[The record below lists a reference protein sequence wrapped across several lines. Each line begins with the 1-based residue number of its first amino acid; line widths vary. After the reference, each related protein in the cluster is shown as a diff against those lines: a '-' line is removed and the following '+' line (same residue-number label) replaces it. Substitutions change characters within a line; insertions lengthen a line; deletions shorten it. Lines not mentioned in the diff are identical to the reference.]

1 MQVSIELSL
10 YPLNEKFISTIDDF
24 IDRLETYNIIEV
36 RKNNMST
43 QLFGEFDVLMNIL
56 KVEMGKTFKKEI
68 NSVFNLKIVN
78 GDSRKYDYVDQVK
91 DN

>member
-10 YPLNEKFISTIDDF
+10 YPLNEKFISPIDDF
-24 IDRLETYNIIEV
+24 INRLETYNIIEV

-56 KVEMGKTFKKEI
+56 KVEMRKTFKKEI

-78 GDSRKYDYVDQVK
+78 GDSRKYDDA
-91 DN
+91 D

>member
-10 YPLNEKFISTIDDF
+10 YPLNEKFIFPIDDF

-56 KVEMGKTFKKEI
+56 KVEMGKTFKNEI

-78 GDSRKYDYVDQVK
+78 GDSRKYDYAD
-91 DN
+91 

>member
-10 YPLNEKFISTIDDF
+10 YPLNEKFILPIDDF

-56 KVEMGKTFKKEI
+56 KVEMEKTFKKEI

-78 GDSRKYDYVDQVK
+78 GDSRKYDYED
-91 DN
+91 

>member
-10 YPLNEKFISTIDDF
+10 YPLNEKFISPIDDF
-24 IDRLETYNIIEV
+24 INRLETYNIIEV

-56 KVEMGKTFKKEI
+56 KVEMGKTFKEEI

-78 GDSRKYDYVDQVK
+78 GDSRKYDYED
-91 DN
+91 

>member
-10 YPLNEKFISTIDDF
+10 YPLNEKFIFPIDDF

-56 KVEMGKTFKKEI
+56 KVEMGKTFKNEI

-78 GDSRKYDYVDQVK
+78 GDSRKYDYTDLLK

>member
-10 YPLNEKFISTIDDF
+10 YPLNEKFISPIDDF
-24 IDRLETYNIIEV
+24 INRLETYNIIEV

-56 KVEMGKTFKKEI
+56 KVEMEKTFKKEI

-78 GDSRKYDYVDQVK
+78 GDSRKYDYAD
-91 DN
+91 

>member
-10 YPLNEKFISTIDDF
+10 YPLNEKFISPIDDF
-24 IDRLETYNIIEV
+24 INRLETYKIIEV

-56 KVEMGKTFKKEI
+56 KVEMGKTFKEEI

-78 GDSRKYDYVDQVK
+78 GDSRKYDYAE
-91 DN
+91 

>member
-10 YPLNEKFISTIDDF
+10 YPLNEKFISPIDDF
-24 IDRLETYNIIEV
+24 INRLETYNIIEV

-56 KVEMGKTFKKEI
+56 KVEMGKTFKEEI

-78 GDSRKYDYVDQVK
+78 GDSRKYDYAE
-91 DN
+91 

>member
-10 YPLNEKFISTIDDF
+10 YPLNEKFISPIDDF
-24 IDRLETYNIIEV
+24 INRLETYNIIEI

-56 KVEMGKTFKKEI
+56 KIEMGKTFKKEF

-78 GDSRKYDYVDQVK
+78 GDSRKYDSVGQII
-91 DN
+91 NN

>member
-10 YPLNEKFISTIDDF
+10 YPLNEKFISPIDDF
-24 IDRLETYNIIEV
+24 INRLETYNIIEV
-36 RKNNMST
+36 RKNSMST

-56 KVEMGKTFKKEI
+56 KIEMGKTFKKEF

-78 GDSRKYDYVDQVK
+78 GDSRKYDSVGQII
-91 DN
+91 NN

>member
-10 YPLNEKFISTIDDF
+10 YPLNEKFISPIDDF
-24 IDRLETYNIIEV
+24 INRLETYNIIEV

-43 QLFGEFDVLMNIL
+43 QLFGEFDVLMKIL
-56 KVEMGKTFKKEI
+56 KVEMEKTFKKEI

-78 GDSRKYDYVDQVK
+78 GDSRKYDYTDLLK